1 MEKKVVKQVAGID
14 VAQKELVVT
23 LGRKLDN
30 FSIEL
35 FAYKVFKNSDK
46 GILALVEWTEKL
58 RKGHSLCNGS
68 HRGISSK
75 NRVLFGQKQA

>member
-23 LGRKLDN
+23 LGRKLDD

-35 FAYKVFKNSDK
+35 FS
-46 GILALVEWTEKL
+46 
-58 RKGHSLCNGS
+58 
-68 HRGISSK
+68 
-75 NRVLFGQKQA
+75 